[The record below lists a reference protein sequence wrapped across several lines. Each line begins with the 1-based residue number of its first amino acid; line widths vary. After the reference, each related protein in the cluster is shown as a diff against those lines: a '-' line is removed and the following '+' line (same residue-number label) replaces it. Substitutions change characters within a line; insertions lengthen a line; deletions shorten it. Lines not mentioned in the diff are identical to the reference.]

1 LQLFEEQL
9 SIKAS
14 LLDKSDIF
22 NYNKFMKEKHCGFI
36 DISDIF
42 VIQVENV
49 YKRLSVLD
57 YIKKYQNEINQK

>member
-1 LQLFEEQL
+1 
-9 SIKAS
+9 
-14 LLDKSDIF
+14 
-22 NYNKFMKEKHCGFI
+22 MKEKHCGFI